1 MIFELYY
8 KKNEIS
14 ISTLAGCASKI
25 DKMLRAW
32 KRRKSGSNQKDPKK
46 WAFELW
52 PWGKGTFFI
61 GERGG
66 LSWMGENNKQVHG
79 GGPFSAY

>member
-8 KKNEIS
+8 TKNEIS

-25 DKMLRAW
+25 DKMLRASG
-32 KRRKSGSNQKDPKK
+32 RRKSGSNQKDPRNL
-46 WAFELW
+46 AFELR
-52 PWGKGTFFI
+52 PWRKVPFFI

-66 LSWMGENNKQVHG
+66 LPWMVENNKQVHG
-79 GGPFSAY
+79 GAPFSAY